1 MRVLVRDIKY
11 LMKAG
16 VLKQPLA
23 GLIFVNLFIYLLSR
37 SNGNGEFENLEFLW
51 GLINFSFVTAG
62 VIGYIMY
69 WKPMIQEVIDAVELE
84 ITNNKKLMRYVS
96 LRRKFDKLG

>member
-1 MRVLVRDIKY
+1 MRVLIRDIKY

-23 GLIFVNLFIYLLSR
+23 GLIFVNLFLYLLSR
-37 SNGNGEFENLEFLW
+37 SNGNGALVNMEFLW
-51 GLINFSFVTAG
+51 GLTNFPFVTAG

-69 WKPMIQEVIDAVELE
+69 WKPMIQEELNAIELE
-84 ITNNKKLMRYVS
+84 ITNNKKLMRYVK
-96 LRRKFDKLG
+96 LRKKFDELG

>member
-23 GLIFVNLFIYLLSR
+23 GLIFVNLFIYLLYR
-37 SNGNGEFENLEFLW
+37 SNGNGEFVNMEFLW
-51 GLINFSFVTAG
+51 GLINISFITSG
-62 VIGYIMY
+62 VIGYIKY
-69 WKPMIQEVIDAVELE
+69 WKPMIQEEIDEVELE
-84 ITNNKKLMRYVS
+84 ITNNKKLMRHVR
-96 LRRKFDKLG
+96 LRRKFNKLG

>member
-23 GLIFVNLFIYLLSR
+23 GLIFVNLFIYLLSK
-37 SNGNGEFENLEFLW
+37 SNGNGEFVNMEFLS
-51 GLINFSFVTAG
+51 GLINISFITAG
-62 VIGYIMY
+62 VIGYIKY
-69 WKPMIQEVIDAVELE
+69 WKPMIQEEIDAVELE
-84 ITNNKKLMRYVS
+84 ITNNKKLMRHVR
-96 LRRKFDKLG
+96 LRRKFDK

>member
-37 SNGNGEFENLEFLW
+37 SNGNGEFVNMEFLW
-51 GLINFSFVTAG
+51 GLINCSFVTAG
-62 VIGYIMY
+62 VVGYIKY
-69 WKPMIQEVIDAVELE
+69 WKPMIQEEIDAIELE
-84 ITNNKKLMRYVS
+84 ITNNKKLMRHVK
-96 LRRKFDKLG
+96 LRKKFEDLG

>member
-1 MRVLVRDIKY
+1 
-11 LMKAG
+11 MKAG

-23 GLIFVNLFIYLLSR
+23 GLIFVNLFVYLLSR
-37 SNGNGEFENLEFLW
+37 SNGNGEFVNMEFLW
-51 GLINFSFVTAG
+51 GLINISFIIAG
-62 VIGYIMY
+62 VIGYIKY

>member
-37 SNGNGEFENLEFLW
+37 SNGNGEFVNMEFLW
-51 GLINFSFVTAG
+51 GLINISFITAG
-62 VIGYIMY
+62 VIGYKKY
-69 WKPMIQEVIDAVELE
+69 WKPMIQEEIDEIELE
-84 ITNNKKLMRYVS
+84 ITNNKKLIRHVR

>member
-16 VLKQPLA
+16 ILKQPLA

-37 SNGNGEFENLEFLW
+37 SNGNGEFVNMEFLW
-51 GLINFSFVTAG
+51 GLINISFITAG
-62 VIGYIMY
+62 VIGYIKY
-69 WKPMIQEVIDAVELE
+69 WKPMIQEEIDAVELE
-84 ITNNKKLMRYVS
+84 ITNNKKLMRHVR

>member
-1 MRVLVRDIKY
+1 MKVLVRDIKY

-37 SNGNGEFENLEFLW
+37 SNGNGEFVNMEFVW
-51 GLINFSFVTAG
+51 GLINISFITAG
-62 VIGYIMY
+62 VIGYIKY
-69 WKPMIQEVIDAVELE
+69 LKPMIQEEVDAVELE
-84 ITNNKKLMRYVS
+84 IENNKKLMRYER
-96 LRRKFDKLG
+96 LRRKFDELG

>member
-1 MRVLVRDIKY
+1 
-11 LMKAG
+11 MKAG

-37 SNGNGEFENLEFLW
+37 SNGNGEFVNMEFLW
-51 GLINFSFVTAG
+51 GLINISFITAG
-62 VIGYIMY
+62 VLGYIKY
-69 WKPMIQEVIDAVELE
+69 WKPMIQEEVDAVELE
-84 ITNNKKLMRYVS
+84 ITNNKKLMRHVR

>member
-1 MRVLVRDIKY
+1 MRVLVRDIKF

-37 SNGNGEFENLEFLW
+37 SNGNGEFVNMEFLW
-51 GLINFSFVTAG
+51 GLINISFITAG

-69 WKPMIQEVIDAVELE
+69 WKPMIQEEIDMVELE